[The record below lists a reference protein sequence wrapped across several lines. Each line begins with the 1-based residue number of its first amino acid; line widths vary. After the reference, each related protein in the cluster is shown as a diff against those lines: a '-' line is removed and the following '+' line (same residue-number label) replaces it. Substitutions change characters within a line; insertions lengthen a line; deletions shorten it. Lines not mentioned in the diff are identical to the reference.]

1 MALSGMSGSVSAK
14 LCHYWKFEA
23 EDGYISTNDFVH
35 DEINSLD
42 LSLKT
47 TRVTSQTTPSWGHQS
62 GIKNQNKVISKIFAG
77 GSNKNAAHAVIAC
90 TDINGA
96 ASGLV
101 DPDDVYKVPGT
112 YVPAATG
119 NGSSGVSGSFTVAG
133 WFFAQSGSSQDD
145 DVIFAI
151 TNKAPT
157 SANLYNHDYG
167 TFSIQRGVGTNNGRI
182 YAALATNYQNT
193 FNSSRG
199 ITLLSTANNPATI
212 GDWNHFAFVV
222 DSENSS
228 GFIYINGAF
237 DRSYGDLVYSNYNSP
252 KSSWEF
258 GRTGNTNTFGHG
270 IEIYTRY
277 YSVSGCVAEIGI
289 FSGVLSESEISHLY
303 NNGSGVTVA
312 SNHLNR
318 IPVAS
323 NVYDSAVHDIK
334 FSENFNNSSGVLFK
348 DTIGNLDLSFN
359 ENEISPNNSDLDNVN
374 NWWTSEISG
383 VPHTRALS
391 ANSGF
396 SLVDNS
402 SFLVPA
408 KEVYDSSQ
416 SGTMNL
422 AHYSG
427 AFTISMWVQIND
439 DVLVTSKLISL
450 AGFCETR
457 CPSNVA
463 SFAARRF
470 NNFAFLGSS
479 NTFGGNY
486 FTFVQGVGLG
496 TSISNTNNEFV
507 ISPTDNG
514 VARNMLPSDEATLG
528 RWWNLVYTYDPY
540 KSRAEIWVNGSG
552 YGHESYFSDTIT
564 IKAPTYWGPW
574 NKYLID
580 QANYVDPTG
589 GHIGLLFAANYSYDY
604 SIPESGYFRV
614 SSATSVDYTRRAAL
628 PAYANYTIFNKA
640 LHPNEIKYIYNNG
653 TGNFATIKASGSTL
667 GNFGTYQYAATPISG
682 SIDTEAVGA
691 YLNQYSIATDS
702 KTSNIGAYSNQ
713 YAISQGSSLAS
724 VGTYSFEAGIL
735 SGSVVDFK
743 IGATMFVADLFS
755 GTGSGS
761 VGTNL
766 NALSVVSN
774 QQSSGLIGANLN
786 ALSVISN
793 QQSSGL
799 IGTRLIGLGVASGS
813 SDALSIGS
821 YAYGLGISQG
831 SKTSNVGVYSYEA
844 APISGVIQNTFLGI
858 ISEQLGIPQG
868 SKLTD
873 IATYSYQAGPV
884 TGSTDIGNIGTNLTQ
899 LTIPQDP
906 TLSSLGTYL
915 TIQQAPNLSGSF
927 LIKRP
932 PIAAWSWDISKNDP
946 SGYRTIESKS
956 SPYYPSAKKNMI
968 GGFDAQNESGVS
980 INFGEIPENLSS
992 DFTSDVKCMTIQ
1004 TSNASGIYFD
1014 QATSISSN
1022 IPISNTKVWLADQT
1036 DIITSGIDLKIWY
1049 KEDANWLKNTTMT
1062 SGSSGVS
1069 LFPTS
1074 EASAI
1079 NLGDIGSGVSE
1090 SNISNY
1096 IYMIATL
1103 PSGAYNRGGLGG
1115 LGSNWNFKV
1124 SYSIDA

>member
-1 MALSGMSGSVSAK
+1 MALSEMSGSVSAK
-14 LCHYWKFEA
+14 LAHYWKFET
-23 EDGYISTNDFVH
+23 ESDYYVSTNDFVY

-42 LSLKT
+42 LSL
-47 TRVTSQTTPSWGHQS
+47 RTSWSSNSSPAGPVFGVMS
-62 GIKNQNKVISKIFAG
+62 GIQNQNKVIARTNSTS
-77 GSNKNAAHAVIAC
+77 SNITYANASIAVPYKDA
-90 TDINGA
+90 TNPM
-96 ASGLV
+96 SGLQH
-101 DPDDVYKVPGT
+101 PDDVYKVPGT
-112 YVPAATG
+112 YVAVAAG
-119 NGSSGVSGSFTVAG
+119 NSGVSGSFTVAG
-133 WFFAQSGSSQDD
+133 WYFDAFASQVDD
-145 DVIFAI
+145 DIIFSI
-151 TNKAPT
+151 NGIPQTTTTVRYIYNGTFNIQRVNSTPT
-157 SANLYNHDYG
+157 RLYAVLAANHGVNNRTTLLGGSGLGSANIWNP
-167 TFSIQRGVGTNNGRI
+167 NG
-182 YAALATNYQNT
+182 
-193 FNSSRG
+193 
-199 ITLLSTANNPATI
+199 
-212 GDWNHFAFVV
+212 WNHFAYVV
-222 DSENSS
+222 DSENTS
-228 GFIYINGAF
+228 GFLYINGLLSASGNS
-237 DRSYGDLVYSNYNSP
+237 SYYSSYNSP
-252 KSSWEF
+252 KSSYDF
-258 GRTGNTNTFGHG
+258 NSDSTSSTATRSIDIF
-270 IEIYTRY
+270 TRY
-277 YSVSGCVAEIGI
+277 FNVSGCVAEIGI
-289 FSGVLSESEISHLY
+289 FSGVLSQSEISHLY

-312 SNHLNR
+312 SNHSSR
-318 IPVAS
+318 VPVAS
-323 NVYDSAVHDIK
+323 DVYNSAVHDIK
-334 FSENFNNSSGVLFK
+334 FSEDLTNLSGVLYK
-348 DTIGNLDLSFN
+348 DTIGNLDISHN
-359 ENEISPNNSDLDNVN
+359 ENQIFTTTGDSDIDNSS
-374 NWWTSEISG
+374 NWWESETSG

-391 ANSGF
+391 SRLAYDLFNTSYTP
-396 SLVDNS
+396 
-402 SFLVPA
+402 VPY
-408 KEVYDSSQ
+408 KEVYNTSQ
-416 SGTMNL
+416 SGTMDL

-427 AFTISMWVQIND
+427 AYSISMWIKLKRHVAITAPNASI
-439 DVLVTSKLISL
+439 VGFGETRSTSSSTSKYFNSLMIKYASTYGGSYFHFENGVVTSWTST
-450 AGFCETR
+450 GEF
-457 CPSNVA
+457 P
-463 SFAARRF
+463 
-470 NNFAFLGSS
+470 
-479 NTFGGNY
+479 TF
-486 FTFVQGVGLG
+486 
-496 TSISNTNNEFV
+496 
-507 ISPTDNG
+507 PTDNWVG
-514 VARNMLPSDEATLG
+514 RGMLTSGTLN
-528 RWWNLVYTYDPY
+528 RWYNVIYTYDPY
-540 KSRAEIWVNGSG
+540 KGRSELWVNGSG
-552 YGHESYFSDTIT
+552 YGNDAIMSNSNR
-564 IKAPTYWGPW
+564 ALLYWGPW
-574 NKYLID
+574 NKYRSN
-580 QANYVDPTG
+580 QNNYLNPVN
-589 GHIGLLFAANYSYDY
+589 GHMGLLFGATYVSEISENA
-604 SIPESGYFRV
+604 PESGLIKA
-614 SSATSVDYTRRAAL
+614 SLTTTNHAAARCR
-628 PAYANYTIFNKA
+628 PSYANYTIFNKA
-640 LHPNEIKYIYNNG
+640 LYPNEIEYIYNNG
-653 TGNFATIKASGSTL
+653 TGNFATIKASGSAL
-667 GNFGTYQYAATPISG
+667 GNFGVYQYAATPISG
-682 SIDTEAVGA
+682 SVDTEAVGT

-702 KTSNIGAYSNQ
+702 TTSNIGAYSNQ

-724 VGTYSFEAGIL
+724 VGTYSFQAGIL

-766 NALSVVSN
+766 NALSVISN
-774 QQSSGLIGANLN
+774 QQSSGLIGTNLN
-786 ALSVISN
+786 ALSIISN

-831 SKTSNVGVYSYEA
+831 SETSNVGVYSYEA
-844 APISGVIQNTFLGI
+844 APISGVVQNTFLGV

-927 LIKRP
+927 VIKRP

-980 INFGEIPENLSS
+980 INFGEIPEDLSS
-992 DFTSDVKCMTIQ
+992 DFTSDVQCMTIQ

-1022 IPISNTKVWLADQT
+1022 IPISDTKVWLADQT
-1036 DIITSGIDLKIWY
+1036 DITTSGIDLKIWY

-1090 SNISNY
+1090 FNISNY

-1124 SYSIDA
+1124 SYSLDA